1 MPEFGA
7 LSGSSLES
15 LGGHDWGWADTKC
28 SMCGMQRGCSSYL
41 GEYYCLYCLPIAIK
55 QAPVSTA
62 ELGEPPT
69 GPESGTNHVPWY
81 HVPPNSQER
90 HDN

>member
-7 LSGSSLES
+7 LSKTSLES
-15 LGGHDWGWADTKC
+15 LARHDWGWADTKC

-55 QAPVSTA
+55 QATVST
-62 ELGEPPT
+62 GV
-69 GPESGTNHVPWY
+69 GTPFPFPGFDGNNKVT
-81 HVPPNSQER
+81 R
-90 HDN
+90 